1 MENNNDILC
10 PSDSKIYEVV
20 PDIMYPIRSKYNG
33 LSKLGEFCKILSQ
46 FQTKHLTSLGISRIL
61 KHLEIWK

>member
-1 MENNNDILC
+1 MTFFALVIVKYMKQYLTLC
-10 PSDSKIYEVV
+10 TPLGV
-20 PDIMYPIRSKYNG
+20 YNG

-61 KHLEIWK
+61 KHLEI